1 MTPPEPDELLMAQVA
16 KGRGES
22 LEPLVRRYTVPLVS
36 FLHRMTGKYD
46 RAEDLF
52 QETFLAVWRK
62 RATYQFPRPF
72 KPWVYAVALNTCR
85 AEFRGREDFEMLPTD
100 VAVSDPS
107 DPVEKSIATETSTR
121 IAKVI
126 ELMPPIQRAVVA
138 MRIWDGLGY
147 PEIAEA
153 IGRSEATVRSH
164 MSHGLAELRKALA

>member
-1 MTPPEPDELLMAQVA
+1 LTPPEPDELLMAQVA

-36 FLHRMTGKYD
+36 FLQRMTGNRD

-62 RATYQFPRPF
+62 RATYKFPRPF

-85 AEFRGREDFEMLPTD
+85 AEFRGREDFDMLPSD
-100 VAVSDPS
+100 VATNDPAN
-107 DPVEKSIATETSTR
+107 PAECTIATETATR
-121 IAKVI
+121 IARII

-138 MRIWDGLGY
+138 LRIWDGLGY